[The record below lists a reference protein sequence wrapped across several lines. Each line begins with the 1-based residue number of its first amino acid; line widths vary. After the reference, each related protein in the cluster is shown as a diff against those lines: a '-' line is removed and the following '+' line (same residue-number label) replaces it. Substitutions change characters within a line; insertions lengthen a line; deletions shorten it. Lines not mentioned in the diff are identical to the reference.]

1 MHVRRSS
8 DYVLG
13 SPTMFDAHRTSPLNV
28 LPSLVAALSW
38 GAMFPIAASA
48 LHHVDPFPL
57 TAIRY
62 GIAVPVF
69 LGLLIAVEG
78 RKALDTEGRGAELFI
93 LGSIGFAGFNL
104 LSYVGLEHTR
114 PQDAALIVASQP
126 LLMVLALWLA
136 YRQVPARATVT
147 AMAAAL
153 LGVALVIS
161 RGHLSNLGHG
171 SGGDLLILVG
181 AAGWVVYTL
190 GARRFPGFSPLR
202 YTALSALGG
211 TFTIFAATA
220 VITLAGGEH
229 MPSAGDVGAVWLQV
243 VFVVFAGG
251 VIAVL
256 AWNEGI
262 RRLGPPNGS
271 LFINLVP
278 VVAFAIAIGQGYR
291 PGGIEL
297 AGALLTIAALI
308 GANLA
313 GRQAIRRP
321 SRLAWAATRAA
332 NSEKSRA

>member
-1 MHVRRSS
+1 
-8 DYVLG
+8 
-13 SPTMFDAHRTSPLNV
+13 MFDDHRTSPLSQRLSGV
-28 LPSLVAALSW
+28 RGEAALGALLPSLVAALSW

-69 LGLLIAVEG
+69 LGLLVAFEG
-78 RKALDTEGRGAELFI
+78 RQALRGHGRTLELFV

-136 YRQVPARATVT
+136 YRQVPARATVA
-147 AMAAAL
+147 AMVAAL

-161 RGHLSNLGHG
+161 RGHLSNIVHG
-171 SGGDLLILVG
+171 SSGDLLILIG
-181 AAGWVVYTL
+181 SAGWVFYTL
-190 GARRFPGFSPLR
+190 GARRFPEFSPLR
-202 YTALSALGG
+202 YTALSSAGG
-211 TFTIFAATA
+211 TLTILVATA
-220 VITLAGGEH
+220 LVTASGGEAL
-229 MPSAGDVGAVWLQV
+229 PSTGDLGAVWLQI
-243 VFVVFAGG
+243 VFVIFAGG

-262 RRLGPPNGS
+262 KRLGPPNGT

-291 PGGIEL
+291 PGDVEL
-297 AGALLTIAALI
+297 AGALLTIGALI
-308 GANLA
+308 AANLA
-313 GRQAIRRP
+313 SRGAIRMP
-321 SRLAWAATRAA
+321 ARLAWPRPRAA
-332 NSEKSRA
+332 SAE

>member
-1 MHVRRSS
+1 
-8 DYVLG
+8 
-13 SPTMFDAHRTSPLNV
+13 MFDSHRTSSPLNS

-48 LHHVDPFPL
+48 LRRVDPFPL

-62 GIAVPVF
+62 GVAAVVF
-69 LGLLIAVEG
+69 LGLLYAVEG
-78 RKALDTEGRGAELFI
+78 RQALRPEGRSLELFA

-104 LSYVGLEHTR
+104 LSYLGLEHTR
-114 PQDAALIVASQP
+114 AQDASLIVASQP

-136 YRQVPARATVT
+136 YRQVPARTTVA

-161 RGHLSNLGHG
+161 RGDPSNLVHG
-171 SGGDLLILVG
+171 SSGDLLILIG

-190 GARRFPGFSPLR
+190 GGRPFPGFSPLR

-211 TFTIFAATA
+211 TLTIFVATA
-220 VITLAGGEH
+220 AVTLAGAEQL
-229 MPSAGDVGAVWLQV
+229 PTATDVGAVWLQIL
-243 VFVVFAGG
+243 FVVFAGG

-262 RRLGPPNGS
+262 RRLGPPNGT

-278 VVAFAIAIGQGYR
+278 VVTFAIAIGQGYR
-291 PGGIEL
+291 PGGYEL

-308 GANLA
+308 GANV
-313 GRQAIRRP
+313 
-321 SRLAWAATRAA
+321 ATRSQAKLA
-332 NSEKSRA
+332 HAQLVRT

>member
-1 MHVRRSS
+1 
-8 DYVLG
+8 
-13 SPTMFDAHRTSPLNV
+13 MFDNHRTSAPLNS

-48 LHHVDPFPL
+48 LHRVDPFPL

-62 GIAVPVF
+62 GIAVVVF
-69 LGLLIAVEG
+69 VALLYAVEG
-78 RKALDTEGRGAELFI
+78 RGALRAEGRGVELFV

-104 LSYVGLEHTR
+104 LSYLGLEHTR
-114 PQDAALIVASQP
+114 PQDAALIVAAQP
-126 LLMVLALWLA
+126 LLMVLAMWLA
-136 YRQVPARATVT
+136 YKQVPARATLA
-147 AMAAAL
+147 AMGLAL

-161 RGHLSNLGHG
+161 RGHLANIVHG
-171 SGGDLLILVG
+171 SSGDLLILIG

-202 YTALSALGG
+202 YTALTALGG
-211 TFTIFAATA
+211 TFTIFLATA
-220 VITLAGGEH
+220 VITLAGGEQL
-229 MPSAGDVGAVWLQV
+229 PSAGDLGAVWLQV

-278 VVAFAIAIGQGYR
+278 VVAFAIAIGEGYR
-291 PGGIEL
+291 PGSVEL

-321 SRLAWAATRAA
+321 SRLAWAATRVANAA
-332 NSEKSRA
+332 KSRP

>member
-1 MHVRRSS
+1 
-8 DYVLG
+8 
-13 SPTMFDAHRTSPLNV
+13 MFEDRRTSPLDT
-28 LPSLVAALSW
+28 LPALIAALAW

-48 LHHVDPFPL
+48 LHRVDPFPL

-62 GIAVPVF
+62 GVAVPVF
-69 LGLLIAVEG
+69 LALLVAAEG
-78 RKALDTEGRGAELFI
+78 RRALRTEGRGLALFV
-93 LGSIGFAGFNL
+93 LGSVGFAGFNL
-104 LSYVGLEHTR
+104 LSYLGLEHTR
-114 PQDAALIVASQP
+114 PQDAALIVAAQP
-126 LLMVLALWLA
+126 LLMVLAMWLA
-136 YRQVPARATVT
+136 YKQAPARATLA
-147 AMAAAL
+147 AMGLAL

-161 RGHLSNLGHG
+161 RGHLSNVVHG
-171 SGGDLLILVG
+171 SSGDLMILVG

-190 GARRFPGFSPLR
+190 GARRFPEHSPLR
-202 YTALSALGG
+202 YTTLSALGG
-211 TFTIFAATA
+211 TFTIFVATA
-220 VITLAGGEH
+220 AITLAGGEQL
-229 MPSAGDVGAVWLQV
+229 PSAGDVGAVWLQI

-321 SRLAWAATRAA
+321 SRLTWAATRVASAA
-332 NSEKSRA
+332 KSRP

>member
-1 MHVRRSS
+1 
-8 DYVLG
+8 
-13 SPTMFDAHRTSPLNV
+13 MFDAHRTTSDRGSAASGDAGPVALNS

-48 LHHVDPFPL
+48 LHRVDPFPL

-62 GIAVPVF
+62 GIGAVVF
-69 LGLLIAVEG
+69 LGLLAAAEG
-78 RKALDTEGRGAELFI
+78 RKAFRAEGRGLELFV

-114 PQDAALIVASQP
+114 AQDASLIVASQP

-136 YRQVPARATVT
+136 YRQVPARTTVA

-161 RGHLSNLGHG
+161 RGDPSNLVHG
-171 SGGDLLILVG
+171 SSGDLLILIG

-211 TFTIFAATA
+211 TLTIFVATA
-220 VITLAGGEH
+220 AVTLAGAEQL
-229 MPSAGDVGAVWLQV
+229 PTATDVGAVWLQI

-262 RRLGPPNGS
+262 RRLGPPNGT

-278 VVAFAIAIGQGYR
+278 VVTFAIAIGQGYR
-291 PGGIEL
+291 PADWEL
-297 AGALLTIAALI
+297 GGALLTIAALV

-313 GRQAIRRP
+313 GRSKAKLPHAQLVR
-321 SRLAWAATRAA
+321 T
-332 NSEKSRA
+332 

>member
-1 MHVRRSS
+1 
-8 DYVLG
+8 
-13 SPTMFDAHRTSPLNV
+13 MFDSHRTSPLNS

-48 LHHVDPFPL
+48 LHRVDPFPL

-62 GIAVPVF
+62 GVAAVVF
-69 LGLLIAVEG
+69 LGLLYAVEG
-78 RKALDTEGRGAELFI
+78 RQALRPEGRSLELFA

-104 LSYVGLEHTR
+104 LSYLGLEHTR
-114 PQDAALIVASQP
+114 AQDAALIVASQP

-136 YRQVPARATVT
+136 YRQVPARATVA

-190 GARRFPGFSPLR
+190 GARRFSGFSPLR

-211 TFTIFAATA
+211 TLTIFAATA
-220 VITLAGGEH
+220 VITLTGGER
-229 MPSAGDVGAVWLQV
+229 MPSAGDVGAVWLQIL
-243 VFVVFAGG
+243 FIVFAGG

-256 AWNEGI
+256 AWNEGV
-262 RRLGPPNGS
+262 RRIGASNGS
-271 LFINLVP
+271 LFMNLVP
-278 VVAFAIAIGQGYR
+278 VVAFAIAIAEGYR
-291 PGGIEL
+291 PGGFEL

-308 GANLA
+308 GANVA

-321 SRLAWAATRAA
+321 SRLAWAATRDA
-332 NSEKSRA
+332 NTAKSLP

>member
-1 MHVRRSS
+1 
-8 DYVLG
+8 
-13 SPTMFDAHRTSPLNV
+13 MFDAHRTSPLNL
-28 LPSLVAALSW
+28 LPSTVAALSW
-38 GAMFPIAASA
+38 GAMFPIAVSA

-62 GIAVPVF
+62 GVAVVVF
-69 LGLLIAVEG
+69 LGILVAVEG
-78 RKALDTEGRGAELFI
+78 RQALSFDRRGLELFA

-104 LSYVGLEHTR
+104 LSYLGLEHTR
-114 PQDAALIVASQP
+114 PQDASLIVAAQP

-136 YRQVPARATVT
+136 YRQVPARATVA

-161 RGHLSNLGHG
+161 RGHLSNLAHG
-171 SGGDLLILVG
+171 SSGDLLILIG

-202 YTALSALGG
+202 YTALTAVGG
-211 TFTIFAATA
+211 TITIFLATA
-220 VITLAGGEH
+220 AITATGAESL
-229 MPSAGDVGAVWLQV
+229 PSAGDVGAVWLQI

-262 RRLGPPNGS
+262 KRIGPPNGT

-278 VVAFAIAIGQGYR
+278 VVTFAIAIGQGYR
-291 PGGIEL
+291 PGGFEL
-297 AGALLTIAALI
+297 AGALLTVGALV

-321 SRLAWAATRAA
+321 SKLAWAATRAA